1 MKFEIRGSAWDVITM
16 VLAAVSLVLV
26 IINAG
31 LVVRNQALQVDVTQ
45 RQQVINQGLQ
55 FARIRQ
61 TLAQFLGNLAITK
74 NDRDLTDLL
83 TRHGIAVSANPDAGT
98 PQGNQP

>member
-1 MKFEIRGSAWDVITM
+1 MESQIRESTWNAVSM
-16 VLAAVSLVLV
+16 VLAALSLILV

-31 LVVRNQALQVDVTQ
+31 LVVRNESLQVDVTQ

-61 TLAQFLGNLAITK
+61 TLAQLLGNLAIAK
-74 NDRDLTDLL
+74 NDRDLADLL
-83 TRHGIAVSANPDAGT
+83 TRHGIAVSPTSA
-98 PQGNQP
+98 PQGKP